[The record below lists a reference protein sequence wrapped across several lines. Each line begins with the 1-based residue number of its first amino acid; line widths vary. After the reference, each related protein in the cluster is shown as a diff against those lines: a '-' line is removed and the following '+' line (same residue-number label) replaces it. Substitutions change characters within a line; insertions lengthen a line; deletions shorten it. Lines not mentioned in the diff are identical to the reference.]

1 MCAWLTPRTCES
13 AAQSPPIFTLR
24 RTDDRAGSPAWDGAV
39 ALTAALVA
47 IEPEHRLDALALA
60 CDAAVK
66 TNFWTKGEFARV

>member
-1 MCAWLTPRTCES
+1 MP
-13 AAQSPPIFTLR
+13 
-24 RTDDRAGSPAWDGAV
+24 TDDRAGSPAWDGAV